1 MNIEKNIRGYVEGD
15 KNTQGIKPFERYGP
29 SIVRLDHKQ

>member
-15 KNTQGIKPFERYGP
+15 KNTQGIKPFERYA
-29 SIVRLDHKQ
+29 SFDYST